1 MNFDHPQQ
9 MLPPFYQKVFRA
21 HLSEAQYL
29 TLMLLVMLI
38 QSQRQIQL
46 ARLASAFPQPIQ
58 YNSRIRNL
66 QRFLILPQL
75 SVPLLWFPI
84 LKYWLR
90 QEVQGRGLNRD
101 QRRHLK
107 KLKRRTGGS
116 LILALDRTQW
126 KGRNLL
132 MVTVVW
138 GNHALPVY
146 WEIIPKDGSSNL
158 STQVRLLKRAIKLF
172 TPHPMLVL
180 GDREFH
186 SPKLAQALS
195 RFKVDFCL
203 RQKKSVYL
211 KVHDGS
217 YEAVKSMGFGP
228 GMKQFLVDIRV
239 GKRDHIGP
247 FNMAVYWKRQYRG
260 KGGKEA
266 WYILTSLSNLDATL
280 KFYRARWGI
289 ESMFKDCKS
298 GGYNLA
304 RAKVHDPRFLA
315 LMLLMVIAY
324 SLATCAGQA
333 FKQIGVDRYV
343 ARLKEQERRYPR
355 HSEFGRGLYGYAWCY
370 GMEIWPDLAEAL
382 MALKPYK
389 YRFYQNG
396 LNALNTIKS
405 ML

>member
-1 MNFDHPQQ
+1 
-9 MLPPFYQKVFRA
+9 MLPPVYQKVFRA

-29 TLMLLVMLI
+29 TLTLLVMLI

-66 QRFLILPQL
+66 QRFLLLPQL
-75 SVPLLWFPI
+75 SVRLLWFPI

-90 QEVQGRGLNRD
+90 QEVQGQGLNRD
-101 QRRHLK
+101 RRRRLK
-107 KLKRRTGGS
+107 KLKRRTRGT

-126 KGRNLL
+126 KGRNIL

-146 WEIIPKDGSSNL
+146 WEIIPNEGSSNL
-158 STQVRLLKRAIKLF
+158 TTQVRLLKRAIKVLK
-172 TPHPMLVL
+172 PHPILVL

-195 RFKVDFCL
+195 QLQVDFCL

-211 KVHDGS
+211 KVQDGP
-217 YEAVKSMGFGP
+217 YEAIKQMGFGP
-228 GMKQFLVDIRV
+228 GMKRLLVDIQV
-239 GKRDHIGP
+239 GKRDQIGP
-247 FNMAVYWKRQYRG
+247 FNLAVYWKRQYRG

-266 WYILTSLSNLDATL
+266 WYILTNLSNLDKAL

-298 GGYNLA
+298 GGYNMEE
-304 RAKVHDPRFLA
+304 AKVHDPRFLA

-324 SLATCAGQA
+324 SLVTCAGQVCQ
-333 FKQIGVDRYV
+333 KIGIDRYV

-355 HSEFGRGLYGYAWCY
+355 HSEFGMGLYGYAWCY
-370 GMEIWPDLAEAL
+370 GMELWPNLACEL
-382 MALKPYK
+382 MALKPHK
-389 YRFYQNG
+389 YRFFQLG
-396 LNALNTIKS
+396 LNALSLLKS
-405 ML
+405 TL

>member
-1 MNFDHPQQ
+1 
-9 MLPPFYQKVFRA
+9 MLPPFYQKVCRA

-29 TLMLLVMLI
+29 TLTLLVMLI

-66 QRFLILPQL
+66 QRFLLLPQL
-75 SVPLLWFPI
+75 SVRLLWFPI

-90 QEVQGRGLNRD
+90 QEFQGRGLNRD
-101 QRRHLK
+101 RRRALK
-107 KLKRRTGGS
+107 KLKRRTRGT

-146 WEIIPKDGSSNL
+146 WELISHEGSSNL
-158 STQVRLLKRAIKLF
+158 TTQVRLLKRAIQLF
-172 TPHPMLVL
+172 KPHPILVL

-186 SPKLAQALS
+186 SPKLAQVLS
-195 RFKVDFCL
+195 QLQVDFCL

-211 KVHDGS
+211 KVQDS
-217 YEAVKSMGFGP
+217 PYEAIKHMGFGP
-228 GMKQFLVDIRV
+228 GMKRLLVDIQV
-239 GKRDHIGP
+239 GKRDQLGP
-247 FNMAVYWKRQYRG
+247 FNLAVYWKRQYRG

-266 WYILTSLSNLDATL
+266 WYILTSLSNLDKTL
-280 KFYRARWGI
+280 DFYRLRWGI

-298 GGYNLA
+298 GGYNLED
-304 RAKVHDPRFLA
+304 AKVHDPRFLA
-315 LMLLMVIAY
+315 LMLLLVIAY
-324 SLATCAGQA
+324 SLVTCAGQM
-333 FKQIGVDRYV
+333 FKKIGVDRYV

-355 HSEFGRGLYGYAWCY
+355 HSEFGMGLYGYAWCY
-370 GMEIWPDLAEAL
+370 GMEIWPHLAGAL
-382 MALKPYK
+382 MALKPHK
-389 YRFYQNG
+389 YRFFRCG
-396 LNALNTIKS
+396 LNALSIIKS
-405 ML
+405 TL

>member
-1 MNFDHPQQ
+1 

-46 ARLASAFPQPIQ
+46 SRLASAFPQPIQ

-75 SVPLLWFPI
+75 SVRLLWFPI

-101 QRRHLK
+101 QRRSLK
-107 KLKRRTGGS
+107 KLKRRPKGT

-146 WEIIPKDGSSNL
+146 WELIVKEGSSNL
-158 STQVRLLKRAIKLF
+158 TTQVRLLKRAIKLF
-172 TPHPMLVL
+172 EPHPIVVL

-195 RFKVDFCL
+195 RLKVDFCL

-211 KVHDGS
+211 KVQDGP
-217 YEAVKSMGFGP
+217 YEAIKSLGFGP
-228 GMKQFLVDIRV
+228 GMKQFLENIRV
-239 GKRDHIGP
+239 GKRDQIGP

-266 WYILTSLSNLDATL
+266 WYILTSFSNLDKTL

-298 GGYNLA
+298 GGYNLEQ
-304 RAKVHDPRFLA
+304 AKVHDLRFLA
-315 LMLLMVIAY
+315 LVLLMVIAY
-324 SLATCAGQA
+324 SLATCSGQV

-343 ARLKEQERRYPR
+343 ARFKEDERRYAR
-355 HSEFGRGLYGYAWCY
+355 HSEFGMGLYGYAWCY
-370 GMEIWPDLAEAL
+370 GMEIWPQWAWAL
-382 MALKPYK
+382 MQLKPHK
-389 YRFYQNG
+389 QRFFQRG
-396 LNALNTIKS
+396 LDALHLVRST
-405 ML
+405 L

>member
-1 MNFDHPQQ
+1 

-75 SVPLLWFPI
+75 SVRLLWFPI

-90 QEVQGRGLNRD
+90 QEVQGHGLNRD
-101 QRRHLK
+101 QRRTLK
-107 KLKRRTGGS
+107 KLKRRTKGT

-146 WEIIPKDGSSNL
+146 WELIPNEGSSNL
-158 STQVRLLKRAIKLF
+158 TTQVRLLKRAIQLF
-172 TPHPMLVL
+172 KPHPILVL

-186 SPKLAQALS
+186 SPKLAQELS
-195 RFKVDFCL
+195 RLQVDFCL

-211 KVHDGS
+211 KVANGS
-217 YEAVKSMGFGP
+217 YEAIKTMGFGP
-228 GMKQFLVDIRV
+228 GMKRLLVDIQV
-239 GKRDHIGP
+239 GKRDQIGP
-247 FNMAVYWKRQYRG
+247 FNLAVYWKRQYRG
-260 KGGKEA
+260 IGGKEA
-266 WYILTSLSNLDATL
+266 WYILTSLSNLDKAL
-280 KFYRARWGI
+280 KFYSARWGI

-298 GGYNLA
+298 GGYNLE
-304 RAKVHDPRFLA
+304 RAQVHDSRFLA

-324 SLATCAGQA
+324 SLVTCAGHL
-333 FKQIGVDRYV
+333 FKKIGIDRYV

-355 HSEFGRGLYGYAWCY
+355 HSEFGLGLYGYAWCY
-370 GMEIWPDLAEAL
+370 GMEIWPDLAWAL
-382 MALKPYK
+382 MALKPHK
-389 YRFYQNG
+389 YRFFQCG
-396 LNALNTIKS
+396 LNALSIIKS
-405 ML
+405 TL

>member
-1 MNFDHPQQ
+1 

-29 TLMLLVMLI
+29 TLVLLVMLV

-66 QRFLILPQL
+66 QRFLLLPQL
-75 SVPLLWFPI
+75 SVRLLWFPI

-107 KLKRRTGGS
+107 KLKRRTGGA
-116 LILALDRTQW
+116 LVLALDRTQW

-146 WEIIPKDGSSNL
+146 WELMPKDGSSNL
-158 STQVRLLKRAIKLF
+158 STQMRLLKPAIKLF
-172 TPHPMLVL
+172 QPHPILVL

-186 SPKLAQALS
+186 SPKLAQVLS
-195 RFKVDFCL
+195 QWNVDFCL

-211 KVHDGS
+211 QVQDTP
-217 YEAVKSMGFGP
+217 YEAIKSMGFGP
-228 GMKQFLVDIRV
+228 GMKRFLVGIRV
-239 GKRDHIGP
+239 GKTDRIGP
-247 FNMAVYWKRQYRG
+247 YNMAVYWKRQYRG

-266 WYILTSLSNLDATL
+266 WYILSSLSNLEKTL

-298 GGYNLA
+298 GGYNMEQ
-304 RAKVHDPRFLA
+304 AKVHDPRFLA
-315 LMLLMVIAY
+315 LVLLLVIAY
-324 SLATCAGQA
+324 SLATCAGQIC
-333 FKQIGVDRYV
+333 KQMGVDRYV
-343 ARLKEQERRYPR
+343 ARLKEAERRYPR
-355 HSEFGRGLYGYAWCY
+355 HSEFGMGLYGYAWFY
-370 GMEIWPDLAEAL
+370 GMEIWPQWAWAL
-382 MALKPYK
+382 MQLKPHK
-389 YRFYQNG
+389 QRFFQRG
-396 LNALNTIKS
+396 LDALNLLKS
-405 ML
+405 TL

>member
-1 MNFDHPQQ
+1 

-29 TLMLLVMLI
+29 TLVLLVMLV

-75 SVPLLWFPI
+75 SVRLLWFPI

-107 KLKRRTGGS
+107 KLKRRMGGT
-116 LILALDRTQW
+116 LVLALDRTQW

-146 WEIIPKDGSSNL
+146 WELMPKEGSSNL
-158 STQVRLLKRAIKLF
+158 ATQMRLLKPAIKLF
-172 TPHPMLVL
+172 QPHPILVL

-186 SPKLAQALS
+186 SPKLAQVLS

-203 RQKKSVYL
+203 RQKKNVYL
-211 KVHDGS
+211 QVQDGPDC
-217 YEAVKSMGFGP
+217 AINTMGFGP
-228 GMKQFLVDIRV
+228 GMKRFLMGIRV
-239 GKRDHIGP
+239 GKSDQIGP
-247 FNMAVYWKRQYRG
+247 YNMAVYWKRQYRG

-266 WYILTSLSNLDATL
+266 WYILTSLSRLEKTL
-280 KFYRARWGI
+280 KLYRSRWGI

-298 GGYNLA
+298 GGYNMEQ
-304 RAKVHDPRFLA
+304 AKVHDPRFLA
-315 LMLLMVIAY
+315 LVLVLVIAY
-324 SLATCAGQA
+324 SLATCAGQVC
-333 FKQIGVDRYV
+333 KQRGVECYV
-343 ARLKEQERRYPR
+343 ARLQEAERRHPR
-355 HSEFGRGLYGYAWCY
+355 HSEFGMGLYGYAWCY
-370 GMEIWPDLAEAL
+370 GMKIWPQWAGAL
-382 MALKPYK
+382 MALKPHK
-389 YRFYQNG
+389 QLFFRRG
-396 LNALNTIKS
+396 LDALALVQS
-405 ML
+405 AL